1 MSFDRLV
8 GNDKTK
14 ELLIKSVKN
23 ENILH
28 SYLFYGTEGI
38 GKKLFA
44 IEFSKMIL
52 CESDSKP
59 CGKCK
64 PCIEF
69 SSNNNPDFLIIE
81 PEGTSIKIEQIRS
94 FQKKILEKPINGK
107 KKIYIINDADKM
119 TKEAQNCLLKTLEEP
134 QAYVVIILI
143 SSNENVILP
152 TVKSRCTKIY
162 FNEHS
167 KEDIKS
173 FMQEKYSTTDFDESM
188 IELCGGS
195 IKRATD
201 VFEKKDVLDQI
212 KDIASNVTKFDKL
225 KFLLC
230 NEIFYSN
237 KEDINLL
244 LDYVSILFFQGIDE
258 NNVGGS
264 SKCIEYV
271 EEAKRKLSY
280 SNNFDMTIDNMLI
293 KIWEEFNE
301 KYNRC

>member
-1 MSFDRLV
+1 MSFDGLI

-14 ELLIKSVKN
+14 ELLKKSIKN

-38 GKKLFA
+38 GKKLFS

-52 CESDSKP
+52 CESDNKP

-64 PCIEF
+64 SCVEF
-69 SSNNNPDFLIIE
+69 ESNNNPDFSIIE
-81 PEGTSIKIEQIRS
+81 PDGNSLKIEQIRA

-107 KKIYIINDADKM
+107 KKIYIINDAEKM

-143 SSNENVILP
+143 CSNENAILP
-152 TVKSRCTKIY
+152 TVKSRCTKIFFSELTKENISKFIQEKFSTTN
-162 FNEHS
+162 FNEN
-167 KEDIKS
+167 
-173 FMQEKYSTTDFDESM
+173 ML
-188 IELCGGS
+188 ELCSGS
-195 IKRATD
+195 IKRAID
-201 VFEKKDVLDQI
+201 VFEKRDVLSQI
-212 KDIASNVTKFDKL
+212 NDIANNVTKVDKL
-225 KFLLC
+225 KFIQE
-230 NEIFYSN
+230 NEIFYNN

-244 LDYVSILFFQGIDE
+244 LNYMNILFFKGINKD
-258 NNVGGS
+258 NVDSS
-264 SKCIEYV
+264 SKCMEYI

-301 KYNRC
+301 KYNRR